1 MSGFEIIG
9 AVAAAEQFAEVLFKT
24 IKLAKSVANQFQDGP
39 NQIQQKIERLESL
52 ASLAKQIQNT
62 TSLQTED
69 IGKILTRC
77 EWHVQSLQDL
87 LQKIS
92 FNCHDSIQKK
102 TWRAITGL
110 KQEANISK
118 LSDNLDHEYNSLNT
132 HINLR
137 ILAISGD
144 IQTGYNSIDTKLNT
158 IAQAANPSPDSLKC
172 LQALFIT
179 DPATDRAKLINSKG
193 ELVQGT
199 CDWIAEKKE
208 FVEWRASDGGLL
220 WISGGPGL
228 GKTMLSIYLTEYLSS
243 CFLSTDDG
251 KTRYSTYFFCD
262 ANDNTRNNAV
272 AIIRGI
278 LFQLLEQKKELIG
291 HILPSYEVQR
301 EQLFSQNS
309 FETVWKFFLTMV
321 NDLGDSQTT
330 CIIDGLD
337 ECEPISLELLL
348 KNLKK
353 ITSTSPKLKIIVL
366 SREYPQIFGA
376 SLGQFPRIR
385 LDPDAKTEVN
395 RGLEQY
401 ISTRVAELSES
412 KQYTTELAN
421 HVKECLMEKSAGT
434 YLWVSFTVKDL
445 QTMEISEVEESLN
458 QLPQGLDAL
467 YERIFQQ
474 VESTQRGL
482 TLDILRWCTFTVRPL
497 SLNELATALEIK
509 PTGLL
514 DSVTI
519 LRGKLAYCG
528 HFLSIT
534 NDTVTLVHHSAYN
547 FLTRRVPIS
556 EAMPWFSLS
565 NVELE
570 QSELAS
576 ECISYFCD
584 VYCRDKD
591 AFLVET
597 IEDYGERKLRYPF
610 FDYAIR
616 HWTEH
621 FKHSGERSD
630 KTITEYSNFFSE
642 KLDILDSW
650 MELSDSVRLWTTF
663 GERESY
669 YGEPLSGQAQ
679 LAANY
684 GLTVLMKRVLKKE
697 GSWRHLKDLF
707 AKAPRNP
714 RLQIAATKGHV
725 PILEILL
732 ENKAHINSPD
742 SLGRTALYC
751 AAEYGHLP
759 AVKMLVEN
767 GARIDCETTDD
778 DTALNVAVKRGHYK
792 TAQYLLACGANI
804 NGGPTA
810 TAENSPLR
818 EAVHRNR
825 PELVKLLLEWGADD
839 RLGTKDFEYYFARGL
854 NIFIEYWAEKF
865 CTTPSQFRNKV
876 EFGKR
881 PALHLACGA
890 EDLPTIR
897 TLLDP
902 KWSVDVN
909 RQDDDG
915 NTALHLAA
923 ILGRLEVMR
932 LLLTKPSVDPNLTNK
947 WGLSPF
953 HMALFHCNSHI
964 VEYLYMTRNWDI
976 SPPEPN
982 GKCRFDAIHIV
993 IIGGTFD
1000 ECVRKMLV
1008 CLVVEFGVDPELRTP
1023 RASCLDNKW
1032 HSHHLPRRGD
1042 DYARSPV
1049 DLTPEDFCY
1058 ETPLSLAIQR
1068 GNVKIVEFF
1077 LEYCNIDPNA
1087 PCRGCDGAT
1096 PLHVAA
1102 QSLRENIVWN
1112 LIMKWNANV
1121 NCLDNHRRT
1130 PLHSVV
1136 SALVQYKICTW
1147 MRDRKLTSR
1156 NIIMKLLIDAD
1167 AQTSAMDANG
1177 CTPRDL
1183 FVSNKSFENGWRNTD
1198 RGDEFDRIIRL

>member
-24 IKLAKSVANQFQDGP
+24 IKLAKSVADQFQDGP
-39 NQIQQKIERLESL
+39 NRIQQKIERLESL

-62 TSLQTED
+62 KSLQTED

-77 EWHVQSLQDL
+77 EWHGQSLQDL

-102 TWRAITGL
+102 TWRAIAGL

-118 LSDNLDHEYNSLNT
+118 LFDNLDHEYNSLNT
-132 HINLR
+132 HINL
-137 ILAISGD
+137 
-144 IQTGYNSIDTKLNT
+144 
-158 IAQAANPSPDSLKC
+158 PDSLKC

-199 CDWIAEKKE
+199 CDWIAQKKE
-208 FVEWRASDGGLL
+208 FIEWRASDGGLL

-228 GKTMLSIYLTEYLSS
+228 GKTMLSIYLVSYLSS

-251 KTRYSTYFFCD
+251 KTHYSTYFFCD

-278 LFQLLEQKKELIG
+278 LFQLLEQNKELIG
-291 HILPSYEVQR
+291 HILPSYEIQR
-301 EQLFSQNS
+301 EQLFSHNS

-321 NDLGDSQTT
+321 NGLGDSQAT

-353 ITSTSPKLKIIVL
+353 ITSTSPRLKIIVL
-366 SREYPQIFGA
+366 SREYPRIFGA

-412 KQYTTELAN
+412 KQYTTQLAN

-445 QTMEISEVEESLN
+445 QTMEMSEVEESVN
-458 QLPQGLDAL
+458 QFPRGLDAL
-467 YERIFQQ
+467 YERILQQ
-474 VESTQRGL
+474 IESTQRGL
-482 TLDILRWCTFTVRPL
+482 ILDILRWCTFAVRPL
-497 SLNELATALEIK
+497 SLSELAAILGIK
-509 PTGLL
+509 QTGLL
-514 DSVTI
+514 DGVTI

-534 NDTVTLVHHSAYN
+534 DDTVTLVHRSAYD
-547 FLTRRVPIS
+547 FLTRQIPTS

-570 QSELAS
+570 QSQLAS
-576 ECISYFCD
+576 ACISHFCD
-584 VYCRDKD
+584 LCYEYKD
-591 AFLVET
+591 ALRVQAW
-597 IEDYGERKLRYPF
+597 EDRRKLSNTYPF
-610 FDYAIR
+610 FDYTSWQ
-616 HWTEH
+616 WTEH
-621 FKHSGERSD
+621 FKHSGERGDKILTEHPKLFSD
-630 KTITEYSNFFSE
+630 KS
-642 KLDILDSW
+642 DILDLW
-650 MELSDSVRLWTTF
+650 MELINARRLTRTTGLF
-663 GERESY
+663 WWKPYHNEV
-669 YGEPLSGQAQ
+669 LFSGQAE

-684 GLTVLMKRVLKKE
+684 GLTALMKRVLKKE
-697 GSWRHLKDLF
+697 GSWRYLKALF
-707 AKAPRNP
+707 AQAPGSP
-714 RLQIAATKGHV
+714 HLQIAAEKGHV
-725 PILEILL
+725 PILEMLL
-732 ENKAHINSPD
+732 KNKARINSKD
-742 SLGRTALYC
+742 SLGRTALHC
-751 AAEYGHLP
+751 AAKHGHLP
-759 AVKMLVEN
+759 AVTILVEN
-767 GARIDCETTDD
+767 GARIDCETKDEG
-778 DTALNVAVKRGHYK
+778 TALDAAVGQGHYEIVH
-792 TAQYLLACGANI
+792 YLLTCGANV
-804 NGGPTA
+804 NGGKKA
-810 TAENSPLR
+810 TTKTSPLMK
-818 EAVHRNR
+818 AVRWNR

-839 RLGTKDFEYYFARGL
+839 PLGTKDFEYYFAPKLRA
-854 NIFIEYWAEKF
+854 FIEYFAEKF
-865 CTTPSQFRNKV
+865 RITPSHFRDTID
-876 EFGKR
+876 FGKTT
-881 PALHLACGA
+881 ALHLACLRG
-890 EDLPTIR
+890 DLAAIR

-902 KWSVDVN
+902 KWSLDVN
-909 RQDDDG
+909 RQDEYG

-923 ILGRLEVMR
+923 CGGELQAMR
-932 LLLTKPSVDPNLTNK
+932 LLLMNPSVDPSLINQ

-953 HMALFHCNSHI
+953 HMALFHCQSHV

-976 SPPEPN
+976 LPPEPN
-982 GKCRFDAIHIV
+982 EKCRLDAIHIA
-993 IIGGTFD
+993 ILGGFSHKS
-1000 ECVRKMLV
+1000 VRKMLV
-1008 CLVVEFGVDPELRTP
+1008 CLVVQFGVDPELRTP
-1023 RASCLDNKW
+1023 GANCLDNKW
-1032 HSHHLPRRGD
+1032 HSHHFPRRGD
-1042 DYARSPV
+1042 
-1049 DLTPEDFCY
+1049 ENFCY

-1068 GNVKIVEFF
+1068 GLLRTVEFF
-1077 LEYCNIDPNA
+1077 LGYCNIDPNA

-1102 QSLRENIVWN
+1102 QSLREEVVRD

-1121 NCLDNHRRT
+1121 NCLDDHQRT
-1130 PLHSVV
+1130 PLHLVV
-1136 SALVQYKICTW
+1136 SVLAHYRSSKG
-1147 MRDRKLTSR
+1147 MRNSRLDSR
-1156 NIIMKLLIDAD
+1156 NAIIRDLIRAN

-1183 FVSNKSFENGWRNTD
+1183 FVSNKSFETGWRNTD